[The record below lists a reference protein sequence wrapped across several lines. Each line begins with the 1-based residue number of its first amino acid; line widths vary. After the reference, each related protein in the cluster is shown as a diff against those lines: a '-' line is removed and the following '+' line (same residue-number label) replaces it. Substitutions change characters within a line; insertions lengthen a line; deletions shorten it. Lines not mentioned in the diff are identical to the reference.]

1 MPIKLVIFDLDG
13 TLVNSITDIT
23 NSLNYA
29 IKPCGLAPKTSEEV
43 SALVGEGITK
53 VIERV
58 LGDERRQ
65 YRDDVV
71 KRFLEFYSE
80 HIVDNTFPYPG
91 VRETLERLNGFKK
104 AVISN
109 KREALSIKVLEALD
123 LIMFFDLVI
132 GSDSTTEK
140 KPSPIPVLHV
150 ISTMGLTPEDSI
162 MVGDSDLDIAAGK
175 SAGIKTV
182 GVTYGY
188 REREF
193 LKDADYIIDDIKE
206 LTNLIK
212 TFDTDKGLGTF

>member
-29 IKPCGLAPKTSEEV
+29 IEPYGLAPKTSEEV

-58 LGDERRQ
+58 LGDERLQ
-65 YRDDVV
+65 HRDDVV

-123 LIMFFDLVI
+123 LLRFFDLVI

-140 KPSPIPVLHV
+140 KPSPVPVLHV
-150 ISTMGLTPEDSI
+150 ISSMGLTQEDSI

-175 SAGIKTV
+175 SAGVKTV

-188 REREF
+188 RKREF
-193 LKDADYIIDDIKE
+193 LKSADYIIDEIKD
-206 LTNLIK
+206 LPLIIQ
-212 TFDTDKGLGTF
+212 GLC

>member
-1 MPIKLVIFDLDG
+1 MSIKLVIFDLDG
-13 TLVNSITDIT
+13 TLVNSIKDIT

-29 IKPCGLAPKTSEEV
+29 TELYGLPPKTSEEV

-58 LGDERRQ
+58 LGDERLQ

-123 LIMFFDLVI
+123 LLRFFDLVI
-132 GSDSTTEK
+132 GSDSTNEK
-140 KPSPIPVLHV
+140 KPSPVPVLHV

-162 MVGDSDLDIAAGK
+162 MVGDSDLDISAGK

-188 REREF
+188 RKREF
-193 LKDADYIIDDIKE
+193 LKDADYVIDDIKE
-206 LTNLIK
+206 IPKLIK
-212 TFDTDKGLGTF
+212 GL

>member
-13 TLVNSITDIT
+13 TLVNSIEDIT

-29 IKPCGLAPKTSEEV
+29 TGPFGLAPKTVDEV
-43 SALVGEGITK
+43 AALVGEGITK

-58 LGDERRQ
+58 IGVERLQHRDE
-65 YRDDVV
+65 VV
-71 KRFLEFYSE
+71 KRFLEFYSD

-91 VRETLERLNGFKK
+91 VRETLESLNGYKK

-109 KREALSIKVLEALD
+109 KREGLSIKALEALD
-123 LIMFFDLVI
+123 LLRFFDLVV

-140 KPSPIPVLHV
+140 KPSPVPVFHV
-150 ISTMGLTPEDSI
+150 LSKLGLNQQDAV

-175 SAGIKTV
+175 GAGVGTV

-188 REREF
+188 RDREY
-193 LKDADYIIDDIKE
+193 LKDADFIIDDIKE
-206 LTNLIK
+206 LPKLIR
-212 TFDTDKGLGTF
+212 GL

>member
-29 IKPCGLAPKTSEEV
+29 TEPYGLPPKTSEEV

-65 YRDDVV
+65 HRDDVV

-80 HIVDNTFPYPG
+80 HIVDNTFSYPG
-91 VRETLERLNGFKK
+91 VRETLERLNGFRK

-109 KREALSIKVLEALD
+109 KREVLSIKVLEALD
-123 LIMFFDLVI
+123 LLRFFDLVI

-140 KPSPIPVLHV
+140 KPSPVPVLHV

-175 SAGIKTV
+175 SAGVKTV

-188 REREF
+188 RERTY

-212 TFDTDKGLGTF
+212 TFDTNKGLGAF

>member
-29 IKPCGLAPKTSEEV
+29 TEPYGLAPKTVEEV
-43 SALVGEGITK
+43 AALVGEGITR
-53 VIERV
+53 VIER
-58 LGDERRQ
+58 LIGDEKLQ

-123 LIMFFDLVI
+123 LLRFFDLVI
-132 GSDSTTEK
+132 GSDSSTEK
-140 KPSPIPVLHV
+140 KPSPVPVLYV
-150 ISTMGLTPEDSI
+150 LSKLGLNKKDAV

-175 SAGIKTV
+175 SAGIRTV

-188 REREF
+188 RDRVF
-193 LKDADYIIDDIKE
+193 LTDADYIIDEIKD
-206 LTNLIK
+206 LPLIIQ
-212 TFDTDKGLGTF
+212 GLC

>member
-13 TLVNSITDIT
+13 TLVNSIKDIT

-29 IKPCGLAPKTSEEV
+29 TEPYGLATKTPEEV
-43 SALVGEGITK
+43 SALVGEGITR
-53 VIERV
+53 VIERI
-58 LGDERRQ
+58 LGDERLQ
-65 YRDDVV
+65 YRVDVV

-123 LIMFFDLVI
+123 LLRFFDLVI

-140 KPSPIPVLHV
+140 KPSPVPVLHV
-150 ISTMGLTPEDSI
+150 ISTMGLTLEDSI
-162 MVGDSDLDIAAGK
+162 MVGDSDLDISAGK

-188 REREF
+188 RKREF
-193 LKDADYIIDDIKE
+193 LKDADYVIDDIKE
-206 LTNLIK
+206 IPGLIK
-212 TFDTDKGLGTF
+212 NL

>member
-29 IKPCGLAPKTSEEV
+29 TEPFGLYPKTVEEV
-43 SALVGEGITK
+43 AALVGEGITK

-58 LGDERRQ
+58 LGDERLQ

-71 KRFLEFYSE
+71 KRFLAFYSE

-91 VRETLERLNGFKK
+91 VKETLERLSGLKK

-123 LIMFFDLVI
+123 LLRFFDLVI
-132 GSDSTTEK
+132 GSDSTNEK
-140 KPSPIPVLHV
+140 KPSPVPVLHV

-175 SAGIKTV
+175 SAGVKTV

-188 REREF
+188 RDRAF
-193 LKDADYIIDDIKE
+193 LTDADYIIDEIKD
-206 LTNLIK
+206 LPLIIQS
-212 TFDTDKGLGTF
+212 LC